1 MKVGIIVYSH
11 TGNTYS
17 VAQKLKDKLAEAG
30 HEAEVERITITG
42 EATPG
47 SKDFTL
53 ETRPDTE
60 PYDALIF
67 AAPVQAFSLNP
78 AMTACLEQIASLQGK
93 KIAFYVTKR
102 LPGKWT
108 GGSQAVARMKKICK
122 EKGATVCGS
131 EVIIWNSRREYSIG
145 KALENLVCLF

>member
-1 MKVGIIVYSH
+1 MGIIVYSH
-11 TGNTYS
+11 TGNTYT

-47 SKDFTL
+47 SKEFQL
-53 ETRPDTE
+53 ETRPDTK
-60 PYDALIF
+60 PYNALIF

-78 AMTACLEQIASLQGK
+78 AMAVYLEQLPSLQDK
-93 KIAFYVTKR
+93 QIACYVTKR

-108 GGSQAVARMKKICK
+108 GGNQAIARMKKICE
-122 EKGATVCGS
+122 EKGGTVCGAEIIILSSRS
-131 EVIIWNSRREYSIG
+131 EQSIA
-145 KALENLVCLF
+145 KALINLVCSL